1 MTSKVEDLFKA
12 PAEELVKLPY
22 SAWDEACSD
31 VHGEDLQLI
40 ANKLIELAVKA
51 ARMGSYFDARAK
63 GEQHA
68 PRCANRTPSLRRFAP
83 HSISNTRR
91 PTSSS
96 ENSVSED
103 RYGNKQRCQ

>member
-51 ARMGSYFDARAK
+51 ARMGTYFDARAK

-68 PRCANRTPSLRRFAP
+68 AAVREQNAVAEKVRAALDFQHPKVDIEF
-83 HSISNTRR
+83 
-91 PTSSS
+91 
-96 ENSVSED
+96 
-103 RYGNKQRCQ
+103 

>member
-51 ARMGSYFDARAK
+51 ARMGTYFDARAK

-68 PRCANRTPSLRRFAP
+68 SAVREQNAVAEKVRAALDFQHPKADIEF
-83 HSISNTRR
+83 
-91 PTSSS
+91 
-96 ENSVSED
+96 
-103 RYGNKQRCQ
+103 